1 MMENNRPS
9 CRKIVL
15 ASDLERQIRD
25 DLETVRRSNPDID
38 PDLFN
43 ESDVEQQLHL
53 LAMLKEKEW
62 LII

>member
-15 ASDLERQIRD
+15 SSDLERQIRD
-25 DLETVRRSNPDID
+25 DLETIKRCNPDID

-43 ESDVEQQLHL
+43 ESDVELQLHL
-53 LAMLKEKEW
+53 LARLKEKEW
-62 LII
+62 III